1 VPDRW
6 PQVCENLLMIL
17 FLSIA
22 IAIAALTLIVL
33 ALGIKRSVQSQTSG
47 SSERL
52 AVFKD
57 RKREIEADRDA
68 NRISAE
74 EASLAIDDLSIQ
86 LEREANDLLASN
98 TTMQANE
105 PRFGTHW
112 AWVATLLLF
121 GGAMG
126 AVAYSYL
133 GAPELTEP
141 SFRTAFEKAQT
152 GGSSGNTGEPPPP
165 LTAEQLAKTIDD
177 LKVLVE
183 QKPTD
188 ATVWGSLGRAYR
200 MASKPSDAA
209 VAYAKAKALG
219 LNSPDFLVDYA
230 EAIAASK
237 QGDFSGLPVE
247 MLGEALKQNP
257 DLPKGIALM
266 GAAQYRLGNF
276 VLAKTY
282 LEKTLAALPP
292 GSEQAKAVQGAIDQ
306 ISQNSPSQ
314 SGITGV
320 KKSTVFSA
328 NVTLSKEIMES
339 LKSEKMDQA
348 ALFIA
353 IRSLDRPMPIAAK
366 RLDWVSVAQALQ
378 SGESIKVSLDSSNLL
393 AGGSFDDTQ
402 DLLAVARLSPT
413 GSATRTP
420 GDMTGTTA
428 TFKLATTTSGAI
440 QINQKSP

>member
-6 PQVCENLLMIL
+6 LYVCENLLMIL

-47 SSERL
+47 SNERL

-68 NRISAE
+68 NRISADD
-74 EASLAIDDLSIQ
+74 ATQAIDDLSVQ
-86 LEREANDLLASN
+86 LEREANDLITNNSAKTADAAKL
-98 TTMQANE
+98 
-105 PRFGTHW
+105 GTSW
-112 AWVATLLLF
+112 TWVASLLVF

-126 AVAYSYL
+126 GAAYSYL

-141 SFRTAFEKAQT
+141 SFRTAYERAQ
-152 GGSSGNTGEPPPP
+152 SGEAAQNTSDAPIAPS
-165 LTAEQLAKTIDD
+165 AEQIAKTIED
-177 LKVLVE
+177 LKTLAE
-183 QKPTD
+183 QKPND
-188 ATVWGSLGRAYR
+188 ASVWGSLGRAYR

-209 VAYAKAKALG
+209 TAYAKAKTLG

-247 MLGEALKQNP
+247 MLTQALQQNP

-276 VLAKTY
+276 AQAKIY
-282 LEKTLAALPP
+282 LGKTLAALPP

-306 ISQNSPSQ
+306 ISQAQPRPAADE
-314 SGITGV
+314 
-320 KKSTVFSA
+320 KKVVFTA
-328 NVTLSKEIMES
+328 TVTLGREMLAAIKSAKME
-339 LKSEKMDQA
+339 QA

-353 IRSLDRPMPIAAK
+353 LRSPDRPMPIAAK
-366 RLDWVSVAQALQ
+366 KLDWASVAQALQ
-378 SGESIKVSLDSSNLL
+378 KDESIRVDLDSSNLL
-393 AGGSFDDTQ
+393 AGGAFDEAQ
-402 DLLAVARLSPT
+402 ELLALARLSYQ
-413 GSATRTP
+413 GSATRAT
-420 GDMTGTTA
+420 GDMTGTSA
-428 TFKLATTTSGAI
+428 PFKLANVRSIAI
-440 QINQKSP
+440 QINQVTP

>member
-6 PQVCENLLMIL
+6 LHVCENLRMIL
-17 FLSIA
+17 FLCIA

-47 SSERL
+47 SNERL

-74 EASLAIDDLSIQ
+74 DATQAIDDLSVQ
-86 LEREANDLLASN
+86 LEREADDLIASN
-98 TTMQANE
+98 SIKPLQQAQ
-105 PRFGTHW
+105 FGTSW
-112 AWVATLLLF
+112 AWVASLLIF

-126 AVAYSYL
+126 AAAYSYL

-141 SFRTAFEKAQT
+141 SFRAAYEKAQ
-152 GGSSGNTGEPPPP
+152 SGEAAP
-165 LTAEQLAKTIDD
+165 TAEQLAKTIED
-177 LKVLVE
+177 LKVLAE

-188 ATVWGSLGRAYR
+188 PTVWGSLGRAYR
-200 MASKPSDAA
+200 MASKPSEAA
-209 VAYAKAKALG
+209 TAYAKAKTLG

-247 MLGEALKQNP
+247 MLAQALQQNP

-276 VLAKTY
+276 AQAKIY

-292 GSEQAKAVQGAIDQ
+292 GSEQAKAVKGAIDQ
-306 ISQNSPSQ
+306 ISQDQPRAMSEA
-314 SGITGV
+314 
-320 KKSTVFSA
+320 KKVVFTA
-328 NVTLSKEIMES
+328 TVTLGREMLNILQSAKME
-339 LKSEKMDQA
+339 QA
-348 ALFIA
+348 ALFVA
-353 IRSLDRPMPIAAK
+353 LRTPDRPMPIAAK
-366 RLDWVSVAQALQ
+366 KLEWASVSQALQ
-378 SGESIKVSLDSSNLL
+378 RGESISIDLDNSNML
-393 AGGSFDDTQ
+393 AGGTLDELQ
-402 DLLAVARLSPT
+402 ELLAVARISPQ
-413 GSATRTP
+413 GSATRAA
-420 GDMTGTTA
+420 GDMTGTTPS
-428 TFKLATTTSGAI
+428 FKLAKTKSVSI
-440 QINQKSP
+440 QINQVNP

>member
-1 VPDRW
+1 
-6 PQVCENLLMIL
+6 MIL
-17 FLSIA
+17 FLCIA

-47 SSERL
+47 SNERL

-74 EASLAIDDLSIQ
+74 DALQAIDDLSVQ
-86 LEREANDLLASN
+86 LEREADDLITNNSIKPL
-98 TTMQANE
+98 QQGK
-105 PRFGTHW
+105 FGTSW
-112 AWVATLLLF
+112 AWVASLLIF

-126 AVAYSYL
+126 AAAYSYL

-141 SFRTAFEKAQT
+141 SFRAAYGKAQ
-152 GGSSGNTGEPPPP
+152 SGEVAP
-165 LTAEQLAKTIDD
+165 TAEQLAKTIED
-177 LKVLVE
+177 LKVMAE

-188 ATVWGSLGRAYR
+188 PTVWGSLGRAYR
-200 MASKPSDAA
+200 MASKPSEAA
-209 VAYAKAKALG
+209 TAYAKAKTLG

-247 MLGEALKQNP
+247 MLAQALQQNP

-276 VLAKTY
+276 AQAKIY
-282 LEKTLAALPP
+282 LEKTLAALPQ

-306 ISQNSPSQ
+306 IAQNHPHATSEA
-314 SGITGV
+314 
-320 KKSTVFSA
+320 KKVVFTA
-328 NVTLSKEIMES
+328 TVTLGKEMLNILQSAKME
-339 LKSEKMDQA
+339 QA
-348 ALFIA
+348 ALFVA
-353 IRSLDRPMPIAAK
+353 LRTPDRPMPIAAK
-366 RLDWVSVAQALQ
+366 KLDWASVSQALQ
-378 SGESIKVSLDSSNLL
+378 KGQSISVDLDNSNML
-393 AGGSFDDTQ
+393 AGGTLDELQ
-402 DLLAVARLSPT
+402 ELLAVARISPQ
-413 GSATRTP
+413 GSATRAA

-428 TFKLATTTSGAI
+428 SFKLAKTKSVSI
-440 QINQKSP
+440 QINQVNP